1 MSTTS
6 IKYGRFRPLPRRSQ
20 RIASDGS
27 KESIARPALTW
38 WQRLALE
45 TLGIV
50 AVIAV
55 AQRSLFGDAEFPG
68 LPNLYWLPVLLA
80 SCQYG
85 VAGGL
90 IATVVTSAVYLFGL
104 SPQSAAQD
112 FYAYGR
118 TVAIQP
124 AAWLA
129 TALVFGGLRSLHI
142 HQYSEMADHLAVYR
156 RRANDLSEGLEQAT
170 AEIKSLERRIAVDMG
185 SVAALSRSLSQI
197 DMSSRRAAAASLAEL
212 FRVGTGT
219 STFTIYLK
227 EDDLYAPICAI
238 VEDGPRPTNAM
249 EPLPA
254 AAIADMLIESASIG
268 LADRDGES
276 RSDGGRFAVA
286 VPPSAVG
293 AAALAAIVGELQPAQ
308 DLKPF
313 RRRAEELGRMFAAIL
328 SACPGSNQGA
338 HS

>member
-55 AQRSLFGDAEFPG
+55 AQRNLFGDAEFPG

-85 VAGGL
+85 VAGL

-112 FYAYGR
+112 FYAYATNR
-118 TVAIQP
+118 RDRNP
-124 AAWLA
+124 RAWLA
-129 TALVFGGLRSLHI
+129 TALVFGGLRSLHL

-170 AEIKSLERRIAVDMG
+170 AEINAWN
-185 SVAALSRSLSQI
+185 VASLSTWAA
-197 DMSSRRAAAASLAEL
+197 SRRCREASP
-212 FRVGTGT
+212 
-219 STFTIYLK
+219 K
-227 EDDLYAPICAI
+227 
-238 VEDGPRPTNAM
+238 
-249 EPLPA
+249 
-254 AAIADMLIESASIG
+254 SI
-268 LADRDGES
+268 
-276 RSDGGRFAVA
+276 
-286 VPPSAVG
+286 
-293 AAALAAIVGELQPAQ
+293 
-308 DLKPF
+308 
-313 RRRAEELGRMFAAIL
+313 
-328 SACPGSNQGA
+328 
-338 HS
+338 